1 MANRTKLVNQP
12 SLPEIFDKYKSII
25 DASLRQQ
32 LNQNHLN
39 AYQLLRY
46 AMGWTDIDGNTVVA
60 TEGKA
65 LRPTLCLLAC
75 ESTGGEVSDAL
86 PAAIA
91 LELIHAFSLIHDEV
105 QDRDETR
112 RHRPTIWTI
121 WGESKAIV
129 AGNILRIIADI
140 SLSKLINTKNTAETT
155 LYIADIITKSYLQMI
170 EGQYLDLKFEGRTD
184 ITINDY
190 LSMISRKT
198 GALIECSLTAGA
210 IIGSANIDTIE
221 SFKACGKSLGM
232 VFQIRD
238 DYLGIWG
245 DAKNTGKPVGADIR
259 RKKNAFPFVYCISN
273 ANPKEKKILLEIY
286 SKPVIENEDVF
297 CAIEIMERV
306 GTKEKSKQLADIH
319 LSKAISSISNL
330 DLVPEF
336 HQSLVDI
343 GTFLLIRER

>member
-1 MANRTKLVNQP
+1 
-12 SLPEIFDKYKSII
+12 
-25 DASLRQQ
+25 
-32 LNQNHLN
+32 
-39 AYQLLRY
+39 
-46 AMGWTDIDGNTVVA
+46 MGWTDIDGKPVVA

-91 LELIHAFSLIHDEV
+91 LELIHDFSLIHDEV

-129 AGNILRIIADI
+129 AGNILRVIADI
-140 SLSKLINTKNTAETT
+140 SLGKLINARNTAETT
-155 LYIADIITKSYLQMI
+155 LLVADVITKSYLQMI

-190 LSMISRKT
+190 LGMISRKT
-198 GALIECSLTAGA
+198 GALIECSLAVGA
-210 IIGSANIDTIE
+210 IIGSDNLSTIE
-221 SFKACGKSLGM
+221 AFKQCGKSLGM

-245 DAKNTGKPVGADIR
+245 DEKNTGKPVGADIR
-259 RKKNAFPFVYCISN
+259 RKKNAFPFVYSISN
-273 ANPKEKKILLEIY
+273 ANPIEKKKLLDIY
-286 SKPVIENEDVF
+286 SKPMMENEDVF
-297 CAIEIMERV
+297 CALEIMERL
-306 GTKEKSKQLADIH
+306 GAKEESEQLADRH
-319 LSKAISSISNL
+319 LSEAISSLRNVELIS
-330 DLVPEF
+330 EF
-336 HQSLVDI
+336 RQSLTDI
-343 GTFLLIRER
+343 GSFLLIRER